1 MRNRIMNVLFLTLH
15 DITDVHE
22 RGIYSDLVREFVRHG
37 HSFYVV
43 KPNERKTGRPT
54 EVTESD
60 GVRILGVRT
69 LNIQKTNVVEKGT
82 GTLLLEGQYY
92 RAIRKY
98 FKGVKFDLI
107 LYSTPPITFNK
118 VIASL
123 KSLYGAR
130 TYLLLKDIF
139 PQNAEDLGMF
149 PKGGLLHRFFRA
161 KERRLYALSDMIG
174 CMSPANVEY
183 VLKHNPEVE
192 RKRVE
197 VCPNSVEPVAHA
209 EVVDRDAVL
218 GRLGVPAG
226 KTVFI
231 YGGNLGKPQGIGFL
245 LDVVEA
251 NERLGRSFIVVVGS
265 GTEYP
270 RVERWF
276 AERRPLNSKLFKV
289 LPKADYD
296 RLVRV
301 CDVGLIFLDRRFTIP
316 NYPSR
321 LLSYLEN
328 GMPVLMATD
337 VNTDIGRIAQENGYG
352 DWVESGDLAGFV
364 RLLERYA
371 SDRGLVKEKGE
382 CGRRYLEAHY
392 TVAESYAIIMRHF
405 E

>member
-1 MRNRIMNVLFLTLH
+1 MNVLFLTLY

-22 RGIYSDLVREFVRHG
+22 RGIYSDLVWEFVRHG

-43 KPNERKTGRPT
+43 KPNERSTGRPT
-54 EVTESD
+54 EVTESG

-69 LNIQKTNVVEKGT
+69 LNIQKTNVLEKGI

-92 RAIRKY
+92 RAIRRH
-98 FKGVKFDLI
+98 FKGVRFDLI

-123 KSLYGAR
+123 KKRDGAR

-139 PQNAEDLGMF
+139 PQNAVDLGMF
-149 PKGGLLHRFFRA
+149 PEGSLLHRFFRA

-183 VLKHNPEVE
+183 VLAHNPEVGRE
-192 RKRVE
+192 RVE
-197 VCPNSVEPVAHA
+197 ECPNSVEPVVHGDA
-209 EVVDRDAVL
+209 VDREAVL
-218 GRLGVPAG
+218 GSLGVPAD
-226 KTVFI
+226 KTVFV
-231 YGGNLGKPQGIGFL
+231 YGGNLGKPQGVDFL

-265 GTEYP
+265 GTEYS

-276 AERRPLNSKLFKV
+276 AGHRPRNSRLFKT
-289 LPKADYD
+289 LPKAEYD
-296 RLVRV
+296 RLVRA

-328 GMPVLMATD
+328 GMPVLAATD
-337 VNTDIGRIAQENGYG
+337 VNTDIGRIARENGYG

-364 RLLERYA
+364 RLLERY
-371 SDRGLVKEKGE
+371 SVDRELVRKKGE
-382 CGRRYLEAHY
+382 RGRRYLEEHY
-392 TVAESYAIIMRHF
+392 TVAKSYAIIMGHF
-405 E
+405 G

>member
-1 MRNRIMNVLFLTLH
+1 MNVLFLTLH

-69 LNIQKTNVVEKGT
+69 LNIQKTNVVEKGI
-82 GTLLLEGQYY
+82 GTLLLEGQYH
-92 RAIRKY
+92 RAIKRY

-139 PQNAEDLGMF
+139 PQNAVDLGMF
-149 PKGGLLHRFFRA
+149 SDKSLLHRFFRA
-161 KERRLYALSDMIG
+161 KEKRLYALSDMIG

-183 VLKHNPEVE
+183 VLAHNPEVGRE
-192 RKRVE
+192 RVE

-209 EVVDRDAVL
+209 EAVDREAVL
-218 GRLGVPAG
+218 SKLGIPLD
-226 KTVFI
+226 KMVFV
-231 YGGNLGKPQGIGFL
+231 YGGNLGKPQGVDFL
-245 LDVVEA
+245 LDVVGA
-251 NERLGRSFIVVVGS
+251 NERLDDTFIVVVGS

-270 RVERWF
+270 KVERWF
-276 AERRPLNSKLFKV
+276 VEHNPRNSKLLRG
-289 LPKADYD
+289 LPKTEYD
-296 RLVRV
+296 NLVRA
-301 CDVGLIFLDRRFTIP
+301 CNVGLIFLDRRFTIP

-328 GMPVLMATD
+328 GMPVVMATD
-337 VNTDIGRIAQENGYG
+337 VNTDIGRIAEANGYG
-352 DWVESGDLAGFV
+352 NWVESGDVAGFV

-371 SDRGLVKEKGE
+371 SDRELVKEKGE
-382 CGRRYLEAHY
+382 CGRRYLEEHY
-392 TVAESYAIIMRHF
+392 TVARSYSIIMRHF

>member
-1 MRNRIMNVLFLTLH
+1 MNILFLTLSRIV
-15 DITDVHE
+15 DINA
-22 RGIYSDLVREFVRHG
+22 RGIYTDLIREFVRHG
-37 HSFYVV
+37 HSLYVV
-43 KPNERKTGRPT
+43 KPNERSTGRST
-54 EVTESD
+54 ELTGSC

-69 LNIQKTNVVEKGT
+69 LNIQKTNVVEKGI
-82 GTLLLEGQYY
+82 GTLLLERQYY
-92 RAIRKY
+92 RAIKKY
-98 FKGVKFDLI
+98 FGDVKFDLI

-118 VIASL
+118 VIVSL
-123 KSLYGAR
+123 KKRHGAK

-139 PQNAEDLGMF
+139 PQNAVDLGMF
-149 PKGGLLHRFFRA
+149 PEGGLLHKFFRA

-183 VLKHNPEVE
+183 VLAHNPEVE
-192 RKRVE
+192 RERVE
-197 VCPNSVEPVAHA
+197 VCPNSVEPVVGVRPVNR
-209 EVVDRDAVL
+209 EAVL
-218 GRLGVPAG
+218 SKLGIPLD
-226 KTVFI
+226 KMVFI
-231 YGGNLGKPQGIGFL
+231 YGGNLGKPQGIGSL

-251 NERLGRSFIVVVGS
+251 NERLDDTFIVVVGG

-270 RVERWF
+270 KAERWF
-276 AERRPLNSKLFKV
+276 AERKPRNSKLLRA
-289 LPKADYD
+289 LPKAEYD
-296 RLVRV
+296 NLVRA

-352 DWVESGDLAGFV
+352 DWVKSGDVEGFV

-371 SDRGLVKEKGE
+371 SDRRMVREQGE
-382 CGRRYLEAHY
+382 RGYRYLLEHY
-392 TVAESYAIIMRHF
+392 TVEKSYAIIMRHF